1 METKQTLYIISIDA
15 YGTRRSKNF
24 NKVICVVNDLEA
36 TKEAEKWADVLS
48 ADWDNAEFE
57 EWEICEVEPCFRKDK
72 KEGDEWAYV
81 IDEET
86 YSFSEE

>member
-1 METKQTLYIISIDA
+1 METKKTLYIISIDA

-24 NKVICVVNDLEA
+24 NKVISAIYDLEA
-36 TKEAEKWADVLS
+36 IKEAEKWAEELS
-48 ADWDNAEFE
+48 ANWNNAEFE
-57 EWEICEVEPCFRKDK
+57 EWAICEVEPCYDKDK
-72 KEGDEWAYV
+72 KEGDVWAYV

>member
-1 METKQTLYIISIDA
+1 METKKTLYIISIDA

-24 NKVICVVNDLEA
+24 NKVISAIYDLEA
-36 TKEAEKWADVLS
+36 IKEAE
-48 ADWDNAEFE
+48 AEDPHAKPHPMHL
-57 EWEICEVEPCFRKDK
+57 EPCYYKDK
-72 KEGDEWAYV
+72 KEGDVWAYV